1 MTSFETISLDDYK
14 KLVDNERKIFNLTEN
29 FTTPE
34 ILNKYRHTDKNI
46 EDKIK
51 QKEMKKEKYE
61 NLDKII
67 NKSIDKIK
75 ESSVKNIT
83 NNYHSN
89 ENDEDEKYLPFINKN
104 MGIFDIS
111 DLYDQ
116 QYNFDNDESILDSF
130 QKVYKEHD
138 IKYEPRN
145 NTKFIRVRYL
155 LKKLKENDDVDTSL
169 YNHFHT
175 SLSENNKLYHKI
187 PTYQEEEQ
195 TGSSINNIIINDKD
209 LNNGILKVRYLNNRK
224 LTNNLLKHDYKIS
237 KNMVNAIKF
246 NKDIH
251 KLSKNEMKI
260 YHELQKF
267 LNKKQDINVL
277 IGSYLSGNNS
287 KKLYN
292 KISSILYNKLKNGMI
307 NKKEYTKLI
316 NKINKI

>member
-34 ILNKYRHTDKNI
+34 ILNKYRHSDKNV

-51 QKEMKKEKYE
+51 QEEMKKEKYE

-67 NKSIDKIK
+67 NKSIDRLKP
-75 ESSVKNIT
+75 KNDFIVNDDSYYDINSEIYEQNYRF
-83 NNYHSN
+83 NND
-89 ENDEDEKYLPFINKN
+89 DE
-104 MGIFDIS
+104 
-111 DLYDQ
+111 
-116 QYNFDNDESILDSF
+116 ILDSF
-130 QKVYKEHD
+130 SKIFKEYD
-138 IKYEPRN
+138 IEYNPRA
-145 NTKFIRVRYL
+145 NTRYYRVRYL
-155 LKKLKENDDVDTSL
+155 LNKLKENKNIPVDL
-169 YNHFHT
+169 YSHFHT
-175 SLSENNKLYHKI
+175 TLSENNKAYHII
-187 PTYQEEEQ
+187 PIDKNEQ

-237 KNMVNAIKF
+237 EKMKKAIKF

-292 KISSILYNKLKNGMI
+292 KISSMLYNKLKNNI
-307 NKKEYTKLI
+307 ISKKEYTKLI
-316 NKINKI
+316 TKINKE